1 MERDELLRGKH
12 NGRKRIYTLTQYGAE
27 TARAI
32 LKARDGILK
41 FMSMIF
47 HKKGV

>member
-1 MERDELLRGKH
+1 MERDELLRGKQ

-27 TARAI
+27 TARTI

-47 HKKGV
+47 HKKGI